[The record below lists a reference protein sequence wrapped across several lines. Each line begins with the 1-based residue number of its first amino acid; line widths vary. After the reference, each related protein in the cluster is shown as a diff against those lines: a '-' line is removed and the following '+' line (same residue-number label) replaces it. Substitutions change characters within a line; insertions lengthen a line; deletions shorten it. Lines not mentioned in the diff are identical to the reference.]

1 METVSHVTRVPL
13 PACHSSPY
21 RRAGNGGEAEM
32 VTLSGTNGCQEEA
45 SERLEDPRE
54 RGLQRVLPGGLI
66 STLRTLVSLIRKE
79 VLPLRGSNYAW
90 FLRRGR
96 GLTNAAAH
104 RTTSAC

>member
-13 PACHSSPY
+13 PACHSSSY

-45 SERLEDPRE
+45 SERFEDPRE
-54 RGLQRVLPGGLI
+54 RGLRRVLPGGLI

-79 VLPLRGSNYAW
+79 VLPLQGSNYGVGGA
-90 FLRRGR
+90 
-96 GLTNAAAH
+96 
-104 RTTSAC
+104 